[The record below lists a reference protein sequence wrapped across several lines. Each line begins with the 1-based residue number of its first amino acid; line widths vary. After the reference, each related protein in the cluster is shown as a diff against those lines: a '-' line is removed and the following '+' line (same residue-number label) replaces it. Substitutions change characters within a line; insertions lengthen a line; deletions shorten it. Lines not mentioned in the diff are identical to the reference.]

1 MAGCL
6 EHAAHH
12 DTNMSNTAIIP
23 STELVNYYRF
33 IAQLN
38 PLWHQPRGRDG
49 ADKRALPVG
58 DSREAGAPWT
68 KSTHAL
74 VRGRTTWQTR
84 GGHDGR
90 VGGGGADVAPRGH
103 PRRAA
108 QGGHVDG
115 PDRLGRP
122 IERSRAGAARQRGR
136 AAVGEQGGGDRPE
149 SGGAR
154 PDGRRQRAAAALEAA
169 AHTGGGG
176 EGRGAHRDGGDGEAK
191 AGRRPTTRI
200 GGGASRVG
208 VGDGALTT
216 PDRCG
221 GTAEGQQDL
230 GKGMAGLGRHE
241 ETPGGVNHRPEERKT
256 EGAHRCAME
265 VEFRQ
270 DSGDRERWPRTSS
283 SLRSRGRRRRGLA
296 TTKAAGR
303 RSCSRHTEVVARVDG
318 GGVVT
323 VAI

>member
-38 PLWHQPRGRDG
+38 PLWHQPRERGG
-49 ADKRALPVG
+49 ADKRAVS
-58 DSREAGAPWT
+58 DSREAGALWT

-122 IERSRAGAARQRGR
+122 IGRPRAGAARQRGR
-136 AAVGEQGGGDRPE
+136 AAVGEQGGGGQPE

-154 PDGRRQRAAAALEAA
+154 PDGRRQRAAAALAAA
-169 AHTGGGG
+169 AHTGSGG

-191 AGRRPTTRI
+191 AGRRPTMRI

-208 VGDGALTT
+208 VGDGAPTT

-230 GKGMAGLGRHE
+230 GKGMAGLGGHE
-241 ETPGGVNHRPEERKT
+241 ETPGRKKEKQRVLTGVRWRWS
-256 EGAHRCAME
+256 
-265 VEFRQ
+265 
-270 DSGDRERWPRTSS
+270 SGRIRAT
-283 SLRSRGRRRRGLA
+283 RS
-296 TTKAAGR
+296 
-303 RSCSRHTEVVARVDG
+303 G
-318 GGVVT
+318 G
-323 VAI
+323 